1 MVHPPFTRPCVR
13 WSPTL
18 VACRTRPH
26 SRVTHDRQ
34 PTPSRAP
41 KMLSRAASNS
51 THPCCSRTHS
61 SGCPRRG
68 GELDRPIVVNDSA
81 ANFVLSPQRRVL
93 HHSSAPTRSFICT
106 SSFAY
111 IRASICLSIGPTCL
125 VLVPCPSASGPCPHL
140 PVRTCFSCRRRPSPA
155 VTPPLFF
162 HRLFPAPCSVDPT
175 RTSPCRLRLV
185 ASLTSFRGDTCLL
198 CPRIHG
204 VPPLLCTVLH
214 VRSDSA
220 FVFLGV
226 CR

>member
-1 MVHPPFTRPCVR
+1 VSLTTDNRLLPALPRC
-13 WSPTL
+13 
-18 VACRTRPH
+18 
-26 SRVTHDRQ
+26 SRVRHRTQR
-34 PTPSRAP
+34 
-41 KMLSRAASNS
+41 
-51 THPCCSRTHS
+51 HPCCSRTHS